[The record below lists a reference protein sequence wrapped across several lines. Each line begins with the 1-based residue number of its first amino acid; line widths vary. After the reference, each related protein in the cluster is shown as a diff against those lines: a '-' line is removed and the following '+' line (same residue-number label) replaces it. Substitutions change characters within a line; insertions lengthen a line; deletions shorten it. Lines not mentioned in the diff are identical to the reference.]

1 MVLSGIMENN
11 LHSCDEVIN
20 SDKELKNFDKQFYGL
35 LKQVDA
41 SIKLQ
46 LEEVYTA
53 YGSRLMS
60 IGYLQGF
67 KDFYKMC
74 VELNSSTEELIEKL
88 NNVL

>member
-1 MVLSGIMENN
+1 MVLSGIMEND
-11 LHSCDEVIN
+11 LDSCNEIVRN
-20 SDKELKNFDKQFYGL
+20 DKQLVELDKQFYKL
-35 LKQVDA
+35 LDQVDN

-46 LEEVYTA
+46 LEETYSL
-53 YGSRLMS
+53 YSSRAMR

-74 VELNSSTEELIEKL
+74 VELNSSTTELIEKL